1 MKSRPSL
8 WISAG
13 LMLGLIL
20 PSPVRPQKLTLDQAV
35 ALAREQSPTAL
46 VAQQRVAEAS
56 ARVKQAQA
64 TLYPMLQLTS
74 SYVRSDNP
82 VQAFM
87 FGLNQGEFSMGGDF
101 NNPPAADNWQ
111 TSAQVQYRLF
121 AGGRDLATWR
131 AAQAG
136 KRGAAHF
143 QQAVE
148 DELALQVIRSYLAVL
163 TAREFVR
170 AGESAVRDFQ
180 AGEKVM
186 ASRVE
191 AGAALKTGLLEIQ
204 VQLAQAEER
213 LLQAQNSLALARE
226 AVRLSLGLDSLPFT
240 EFNTLDELDLP
251 QPEPITTGERPEIL
265 ARTAMLEASRAE
277 LRAAKGGYL
286 PALSAFASFDRHQGR
301 EFDGSGESWT
311 AGLML
316 EWSLFD
322 GFLTPGRV
330 REKRAQV
337 RMAEQE
343 ERSARLQTSVESTT
357 ARLNLEN
364 ATRRQAVMDRA
375 VKLASEHVE
384 LARRRFEQ
392 GLMLPSEVI
401 DAENALFQA
410 EAGLA
415 QAKADRH
422 YAIAA
427 LRRASGMPIIGETNH
442 E

>member
-1 MKSRPSL
+1 MNSRFSL
-8 WISAG
+8 WLSAG
-13 LMLGLIL
+13 LAFGLIL
-20 PSPVRPQKLTLDQAV
+20 PSPVRSQKLTLDQAV
-35 ALAREQSPTAL
+35 VLAKEQSPTAL

-64 TLYPMLQLTS
+64 TLYPMLKLTS

-101 NNPPAADNWQ
+101 NNPPTADNWQ
-111 TSAQVQYRLF
+111 TSAQMQYRLF
-121 AGGRDLATWR
+121 AGGRDLATLR

-136 KRGAAHF
+136 RRGASHMH
-143 QQAVE
+143 QAVE
-148 DELALQVIRSYLAVL
+148 DELTLQVIRSYLVVL
-163 TAREFVR
+163 TTREFVR
-170 AGESAVRDFQ
+170 ASESAVRDFQ
-180 AGEKVM
+180 ADEKVM
-186 ASRVE
+186 VSRVE
-191 AGAALKTGLLEIQ
+191 AGADLKTSLLEIQ

-213 LLQAQNSLALARE
+213 LLQANNSLALARE
-226 AVRLSLGLDSLPFT
+226 SLRFALGLDTLPYV
-240 EFNTLDELDLP
+240 EFSTLDELDLG
-251 QPEPITTGERPEIL
+251 EPSAQTQGERPEIL

-286 PALSAFASFDRHQGR
+286 PALSAFASLDRHQGR
-301 EFDGSGESWT
+301 EFDGADESWT

-330 REKRAQV
+330 SEKRAQV
-337 RMAEQE
+337 RLAEQE
-343 ERSARLQTSVESTT
+343 ERSAKLQTSIEATT

-364 ATRRQAVMDRA
+364 ATRRNAVMDRA
-375 VKLASEHVE
+375 VALATEHIE

-427 LRRASGMPIIGETNH
+427 LRRASGMSIIGETSH

>member
-1 MKSRPSL
+1 MKSPLSL
-8 WISAG
+8 WTSAVLMFG
-13 LMLGLIL
+13 LTL
-20 PSPVRPQKLTLDQAV
+20 PLPVRPQTFTLDQAV

-46 VAQQRVAEAS
+46 VARQRVAEAS

-87 FGLNQGEFSMGGDF
+87 FGLNQGEFSIAGDF
-101 NNPPAADNWQ
+101 NNPPTADDWQ
-111 TSAQVQYRLF
+111 TSAQLQYRLF
-121 AGGRDLATWR
+121 AGGRDLAHWKAAR
-131 AAQAG
+131 AGESSAE
-136 KRGAAHF
+136 HM
-143 QQAVE
+143 QQVVQ
-148 DELALQVIRSYLAVL
+148 DELTLQVIRSYLAVL

-180 AGEKVM
+180 AGEQVM
-186 ASRVE
+186 SSRVE
-191 AGAALKTGLLEIQ
+191 AGAALRTGLLEIQ

-226 AVRLSLGLDSLPFT
+226 SLRFALGLDSLPYS
-240 EFNTLDELDLP
+240 EFNALDELNLS
-251 QPEPITTGERPEIL
+251 EPAGPAQGERPEIL
-265 ARTAMLEASRAE
+265 ARTALLEASRAE

-286 PALSAFASFDRHQGR
+286 PALSAFASFDHHQGR
-301 EFDGSGESWT
+301 EFDGADKSWT

-316 EWSLFD
+316 EWSVFD
-322 GFLTPGRV
+322 GFLTPARI

-343 ERSARLQTSVESTT
+343 ERAVRVQSSVEATT

-364 ATRRQAVMDRA
+364 ATRRQKVMDRA
-375 VKLASEHVE
+375 VALASEHVE
-384 LARRRFEQ
+384 LAQRRFEQ

-410 EAGLA
+410 QAGLA

-427 LRRASGMPIIGETNH
+427 LRRAWGMPIIGEADH